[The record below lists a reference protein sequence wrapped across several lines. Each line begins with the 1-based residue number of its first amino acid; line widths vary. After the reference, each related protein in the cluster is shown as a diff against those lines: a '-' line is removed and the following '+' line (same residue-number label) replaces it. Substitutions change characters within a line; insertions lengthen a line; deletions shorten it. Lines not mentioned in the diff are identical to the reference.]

1 MSRVRFAT
9 VRDLYSSFSTAAT
22 EVGEEASD
30 EESIAFIGRSVSE
43 GRPETAL
50 VYCAYLLPRREAVWW
65 ACQSMRDLADPR
77 PAERECIA
85 LALEWAL
92 KPEESR
98 RRRALDKGL
107 ETSPKLSGA
116 WVALAAG
123 WSGGSIAPAG
133 AAPMPPSPAATA
145 QAIRVAL
152 LSAAA
157 RLASDRKQAIMVS
170 WVEAASRALQEGVQF
185 G

>member
-9 VRDLYSSFSTAAT
+9 VRDLFSSFSTAAT

-30 EESIAFIGRSVSE
+30 EDSIAFIGRCLSE
-43 GRPETAL
+43 GRPEPAL

-65 ACQSMRDLADPR
+65 ACQSMRDLADTKT
-77 PAERECIA
+77 AERECLA
-85 LALEWAL
+85 LAREWTL

-98 RRRALDKGL
+98 RRKALDRGL
-107 ETSPKLSGA
+107 ETSPKLSGT

-123 WSGGSIAPAG
+123 WSGGSIAPIG

-145 QAIRVAL
+145 QAVRVAL
-152 LSAAA
+152 LSAAP
-157 RLASDRKQAIMVS
+157 RLASDRKQAIMIS
-170 WVEAASRALQEGVQF
+170 WVEAASRALHEDVQF

>member
-9 VRDLYSSFSTAAT
+9 VRDLFSSFSTAAT
-22 EVGEEASD
+22 EVGEEAGD
-30 EESIAFIGRSVSE
+30 EDSLAFIQRCLSE
-43 GRPETAL
+43 GRPEPAL

-65 ACQSMRDLADPR
+65 ACLALRELADPK
-77 PAERECIA
+77 PAERACIA
-85 LALEWAL
+85 LAREWAL

-98 RRRALDKGL
+98 RRTALDRGL
-107 ETSPKLSGA
+107 ETSAKLSGA

-133 AAPMPPSPAATA
+133 AAPMPPAPAGTA

-152 LSAAA
+152 LSAAP
-157 RLASDRKQAIMVS
+157 RLASDRKQAIMAS
-170 WVEAASRALQEGVQF
+170 WVQSALRGLKEGFQF
-185 G
+185 V